1 MSSQNGDRSRY
12 HRVRKQRIARRIR
25 DRAMMET
32 LGINA
37 KRAGVSTAKTKT
49 KIV

>member
-1 MSSQNGDRSRY
+1 MSSKNGDRSRY

-37 KRAGVSTAKTKT
+37 KPAGVSTAKTKT

>member
-1 MSSQNGDRSRY
+1 MSSKNGDRSRY

-32 LGINA
+32 LGIHA
-37 KRAGVSTAKTKT
+37 KPAGVASSKTKT